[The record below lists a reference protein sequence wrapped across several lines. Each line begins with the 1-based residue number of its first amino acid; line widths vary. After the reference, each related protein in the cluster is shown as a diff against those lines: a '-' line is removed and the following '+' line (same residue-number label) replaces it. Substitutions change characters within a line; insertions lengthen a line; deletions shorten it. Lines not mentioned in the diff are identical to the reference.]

1 MAQAQ
6 QKRLKELENEIK
18 ILKEELNSA
27 FEFGN
32 SSGYEEGYNDGY
44 STGYL
49 DCKKDIE
56 EEKYN
61 NIELIERKYCT

>member
-1 MAQAQ
+1 MTQTQ
-6 QKRLKELENEIK
+6 QKKLEQLENEIK
-18 ILKEELNSA
+18 TLKEELNNA

-44 STGYL
+44 SAGYL
-49 DCKKDIE
+49 DCEKDRE

-61 NIELIERKYCT
+61 NIELIERKYYR